1 MGIFSNLFTK
11 KENNNT
17 ELRVVDSENLLQLI
31 NGVSKGGKVVAV
43 SPRSAVN
50 ISVVFECIDVI
61 TRTLSLVSPKI
72 YETREKTKLTA
83 TENPLYTLI
92 NRQPYTLYDASKFYG
107 RIVTHYLLFGNAY
120 VEIIRSA
127 GRVTGLRIFEPDY
140 VDVDIVEMPDGTEEH
155 VYRVYRDNTRN
166 NSRIVLQKDM
176 IHIMDYTING
186 EKGLS
191 RINLKKHTLTNAGN
205 VYNYTTQMY
214 ENGANLSGIIHG
226 DRLIDKQALDYFKQ
240 KFEERARM
248 KNGGIEALP
257 PGFKY
262 EPLKYNLPFA
272 DAQIIEANK
281 FTVEDVAR
289 IFGVPL
295 SLLGRGESADN
306 KGDREFNTFL
316 TTTIAPLCLLIEN
329 EFNRKLF
336 PDNPNVY
343 MKFELKGLY
352 RVDMISRYQSYQ
364 IAINAGFMNK
374 DEVRYIEDMNPIPN
388 GYGET
393 YYQQLNTIPLQKAE
407 EYFDSIINKGNAKE
421 TNNDNTGI

>member
-1 MGIFSNLFTK
+1 MGIFSELFSK
-11 KENNNT
+11 KIQPL
-17 ELRVVDSENLLQLI
+17 ELRVVDSQNLLQLI
-31 NGVSKGGKVVAV
+31 NRASKGGKVVAV

-72 YETREKTKLTA
+72 YEAREKTKIVA
-83 TENPLYTLI
+83 YKNPLYSLI
-92 NRQPYTLYDASKFYG
+92 NRQPYNLYDAGTFYR
-107 RIVTHYLLFGNAY
+107 RIVTNYLLFGNAY
-120 VEIIRSA
+120 VEIIRTGS
-127 GRVTGLRIFEPDY
+127 RVTGLRLHEPDY
-140 VDVDIVEMPDGTEEH
+140 VDVEIVEMPDGTEEH
-155 VYRVYRDNTRN
+155 VYKVYRMHSKDNN
-166 NSRIVLQKDM
+166 RIVLQKDM
-176 IHIMDYTING
+176 IHIMDYNLDG
-186 EKGLS
+186 VKGLS
-191 RINLKKHTLTNAGN
+191 RINLKKNTLTNAGN

-214 ENGANLSGIIHG
+214 ENGANLSGIIYG

-240 KFEERARM
+240 KFEERASY

-272 DAQIIEANK
+272 DAQIIESNK

-295 SLLGRGESADN
+295 SLIGRGDSADN
-306 KGDREFNTFL
+306 KADREFNTFL

-336 PDNPNVY
+336 PDNPDTYV
-343 MKFELKGLY
+343 KFELKGLY
-352 RVDMISRYQSYQ
+352 RVDMITRYQSYQ
-364 IAINAGFMNK
+364 IAVNGGWMNK
-374 DEVRYIEDMNPIPN
+374 DEVRYFEDMNPIP
-388 GYGET
+388 GGLGET
-393 YYQQLNTIPLQKAE
+393 YYQQLNTIPLDKAQA
-407 EYFDSIINKGNAKE
+407 YFDSIINNSKAKE